1 MSANEKRAAGGA
13 SSIEV
18 TVLGR
23 SYTVACGEG
32 EREALMKA
40 VAYLDAKMAEIKKS
54 GKVVGSERIAVTTA
68 LNLAHELLR
77 MRGRGESADTDV
89 SQKIRQL
96 RERVETALTRGQQLE
111 L

>member
-18 TVLGR
+18 MVLGR

-54 GKVVGSERIAVTTA
+54 GKVVGTERIAVTTA
-68 LNLAHELLR
+68 LNLAHELLS
-77 MRGRGESADTDV
+77 MRLGEGFDV
-89 SQKIRQL
+89 GEARRRIGGIEAKL
-96 RERVETALTRGQQLE
+96 EAALAKQEKLF
-111 L
+111 